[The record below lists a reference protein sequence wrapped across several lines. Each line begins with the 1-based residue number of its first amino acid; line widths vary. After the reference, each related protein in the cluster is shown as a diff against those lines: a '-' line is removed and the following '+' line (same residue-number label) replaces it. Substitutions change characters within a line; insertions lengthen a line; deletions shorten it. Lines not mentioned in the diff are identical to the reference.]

1 VDVADTIHGLFRRI
15 APEITANFTLSRM
28 GQKTWRRSKYLKSDK
43 EYIGGGSVIEAYIR
57 TLVTDRT
64 AAHERLDN
72 ASYEAFW
79 KNSVLSL
86 DCLSIDPTTRFQGQV
101 VASNMLH
108 RICQRSL
115 IVSEKG
121 YIGLGPAK
129 VQNGDLMCIL
139 YGCSVPIILRQ
150 EDDHFLFVGEAYV
163 HGAMYGEIMHSLEIG
178 KAAEREFIIR

>member
-1 VDVADTIHGLFRRI
+1 
-15 APEITANFTLSRM
+15 M
-28 GQKTWRRSKYLKSDK
+28 
-43 EYIGGGSVIEAYIR
+43 IEAYIR

-79 KNSVLSL
+79 ENSVLSL
-86 DCLSIDPTTRFQGQV
+86 KCLSVDPTTRLRGQV
-101 VASNMLH
+101 VAHNTFH

-121 YIGLGPAK
+121 YIGLGPAQ
-129 VQNGDLMCIL
+129 VQSGDCLCIL
-139 YGCSVPIILRQ
+139 YGCSVPVILRP
-150 EDDHFLFVGEAYV
+150 EGDHYLFVGEAYV
-163 HGAMYGEIMHSLEIG
+163 HGAMHGEIMHLLGIG